1 MSRKV
6 LSPRYEMTNNEPKL
20 SRFQF
25 EIFISRRALPA
36 CLPVRPVSAVEP
48 SGDCRLLADVTR
60 LSLLYTTLARA
71 GLGWS
76 PSLFILLR
84 HCQYVMPSNTQQSGN
99 NIKLLFRNFSETFAK
114 TFL

>member
-1 MSRKV
+1 
-6 LSPRYEMTNNEPKL
+6 MTNTEPKL

-60 LSLLYTTLARA
+60 LSLLYTTLARTGLGWA
-71 GLGWS
+71 GLGS
-76 PSLFILLR
+76 VSLVFILLR